1 MTAFAT
7 AQDGVRI
14 AYDIAGA
21 GEKTIVLVHGF
32 GSSRAQ
38 NWRDTGWYDT
48 LAKAGLHVVAMDC
61 RGHGESDKP
70 HHSEGYRHDEMAND
84 VLAVMDRAGVG
95 TAFVMGYSMGGFIS
109 IPLLVAHPERVEK
122 LVVGGVGES
131 YLGGTAAVRD
141 RVADSQVRAGI
152 VAALRA
158 DDPSTIE
165 NATARGFR
173 AFADQPGK
181 DRLALAA
188 CMSAPS
194 VNLPPATLATARRPV
209 LVVCGAK
216 DDLTGAPDP
225 LACAFPDGRAVTVPN
240 RDHMTV
246 VGDKLYKQA
255 VLDFLLT

>member
-1 MTAFAT
+1 MTNFAT
-7 AQDGVRI
+7 AKDGVRI
-14 AYDIAGA
+14 AYDLVGEGA
-21 GEKTIVLVHGF
+21 ETIVLVHGF
-32 GSSRAQ
+32 GSSRVQ
-38 NWRDTGWYDT
+38 NWRDPGWYET
-48 LAKAGLHVVAMDC
+48 LTKAGLRVVALDC

-70 HHSEGYRHDEMAND
+70 HRSEGYRHDEMAND
-84 VLAVMDRAGVG
+84 VLAVMDDADVAVA
-95 TAFVMGYSMGGFIS
+95 TVMGYSMGGFIA
-109 IPLLVAHPERVEK
+109 IPLTIAHPERVKK

-141 RVADSQVRAGI
+141 RVADPQVRAGI
-152 VAALRA
+152 VAALRT
-158 DDPSTIE
+158 DDPSSIA
-165 NATARGFR
+165 NPTAKGFR

-194 VNLPPATLATARRPV
+194 VNLPAATLGTARRPV

-216 DDLTGAPDP
+216 DDLTGPPDP
-225 LACAFPDGRAVTVPN
+225 LARAFPGGRAVTVPN

>member
-7 AQDGVRI
+7 AKDGVRI
-14 AYDIAGA
+14 AYDSV
-21 GEKTIVLVHGF
+21 GEGTETAVLVHGF
-32 GSSRAQ
+32 GSSRVQ
-38 NWRDTGWYDT
+38 NWRDPGWYET
-48 LAKAGLHVVAMDC
+48 LTQAGLRVVALDC

-70 HHSEGYRHDEMAND
+70 HHAEGYRHDEMAND
-84 VLAVMDRAGVG
+84 VLAVMDDADIAA
-95 TAFVMGYSMGGFIS
+95 AFVMGYSMGGFIG
-109 IPLLVAHPERVEK
+109 IPLLLAHPERVRK
-122 LVVGGVGES
+122 LAIGGVGES
-131 YLGGTAAVRD
+131 YLEGPGGVRD
-141 RVADSQVRAGI
+141 RVADPKIRAGI
-152 VAALRA
+152 VAALRT

-165 NATARGFR
+165 NAIARNFR

-194 VNLPPATLATARRPV
+194 VNLPAATLATARRPV

-216 DDLTGAPDP
+216 DELTGAPDP
-225 LACAFPDGRAVTVPN
+225 LARAFADGRAVTVPN